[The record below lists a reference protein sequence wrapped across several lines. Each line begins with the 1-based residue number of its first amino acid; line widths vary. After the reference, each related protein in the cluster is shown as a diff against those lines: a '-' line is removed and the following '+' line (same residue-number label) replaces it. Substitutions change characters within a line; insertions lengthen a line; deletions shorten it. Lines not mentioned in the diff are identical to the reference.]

1 MSDYTPKSV
10 GETYLRHQISRQ
22 KSFATKMAN
31 SGKRVK
37 HSLLSIPLEQA
48 EYIVNKH
55 KSNTA
60 SIQTT
65 IALLEE
71 LEALLDV
78 GYEEYSPTKLRSVCK
93 RALLSVRKIK

>member
-1 MSDYTPKSV
+1 MSDYIPKSL

-22 KSFATKMAN
+22 KSFAKKMAN
-31 SGKRVK
+31 SGKNVK
-37 HSLLSIPLEQA
+37 HSLLSIPIEQA

-55 KSNTA
+55 KSNTD

-65 IALLEE
+65 ISLLEE

-78 GYEEYSPTKLRSVCK
+78 GYEEYSPTRLRSVCK
-93 RALLSVRKIK
+93 RALLSAKKIK